1 MKPDDIRAL
10 RPGLFPFARAL
21 LLLYPKRTLVILS
34 AFLLAGLMEGI
45 GVTSLLPLLT
55 LLTSPGKAAAGGRMA
70 AALKALPLP
79 DITAGIGPILAF
91 IVTLL
96 IAKAVISLAAMRK
109 VGAITAAIGE
119 ELRTRLIHAV
129 LRAKWGHFRDLAA
142 GRSANA
148 IGTEA
153 RRASEAYMFLGKA
166 LADTLQIAV
175 YLFLAFFISWQIA
188 LGVLLLGALLAPN
201 FRRLLRKARAAG
213 QAQTHLLS
221 GILARLTDSL
231 AGIKAIKAMGR
242 EAFLGNLL
250 THEIRDLAG
259 AEQREFIAMQTL
271 VLAREPIIAVVL
283 AAGLYAAVTYG
294 GVPLPQL
301 LVLAFMFFRVATKLT
316 VVQSGYQKVATLES
330 AYRSM
335 LAAIADAESARE
347 DSPPPGMVTQIPAIR
362 QGIRFEHVSFSHR
375 ADGSED
381 AKRLVLQDV
390 SALFPARAF
399 SAVIGPSGAG
409 KTTLVDLLARL
420 YDPDSGRILA
430 DDLDLATAD
439 PVTWRHSIG
448 YLPQECPLFHDTI
461 LNNIVMG
468 DPAIGRAEAGEALK
482 QAGAWEFISELPQG
496 LETMAGER
504 GSRFSGGQ
512 RQRIAIARALAMKPK
527 LLLLDEPTSALD
539 SRTERD
545 FLETIRALS
554 RDVTIIAITHN
565 RSVAA
570 YADHVFHLEKGRLEK
585 ASEGAGHAYKS
596 AF

>member
-1 MKPDDIRAL
+1 
-10 RPGLFPFARAL
+10 
-21 LLLYPKRTLVILS
+21 
-34 AFLLAGLMEGI
+34 
-45 GVTSLLPLLT
+45 
-55 LLTSPGKAAAGGRMA
+55 MA

-109 VGAITAAIGE
+109 VSAITAAIGE
-119 ELRTRLIHAV
+119 ELRTRLIQAV

-153 RRASEAYMFLGKA
+153 RRASEAYMYLGKT
-166 LADTLQIAV
+166 LADTIQIAV
-175 YLFLAFFISWQIA
+175 YIFLAFFISWQIA

-242 EAFLGNLL
+242 ESFLGTLL
-250 THEIRDLAG
+250 THEIRDLAD

-283 AAGLYAAVTYG
+283 AVGLYAAVTYG
-294 GVPLPQL
+294 GAPLPQL

-316 VVQSGYQKVATLES
+316 VVQSGYQKVAALES
-330 AYRSM
+330 AYRSI
-335 LAAIADAESARE
+335 LAAIAEAESARE
-347 DSPPPGMVTQIPAIR
+347 ERPAAQGAPAPLPSLE
-362 QGIRFEHVSFSHR
+362 QGIRFEHVGFSHR
-375 ADGSED
+375 ADGEEN
-381 AKRLVLQDV
+381 AKREVLRDV
-390 SALFPARAF
+390 SALFPVRSF

-420 YDPDSGRILA
+420 YEPESGRILA
-430 DDLDLATAD
+430 DDLDLASID

-596 AF
+596 ASCPPS